1 MCCKPKTNCCCTSDK
16 NLNRQFF
23 TKDELK
29 GNLNSYKEDLEK
41 ELAGVKE
48 YLQKKQIDKKLWGLN

>member
-1 MCCKPKTNCCCTSDK
+1 MCCKPKSNCCCTSDR

-29 GNLNSYKEDLEK
+29 DNLSSYKENLEK

-48 YLQKKQIDKKLWGLN
+48 YLKKDK